1 MQQILDAILAG
12 DTDHARSSPHLD
24 VPESYRAAT
33 VHKDEVDMFEGM
45 DEHATRT
52 RASRCT
58 SRRWRCPSSA
68 RARRWSR

>member
-12 DTDHARSSPHLD
+12 DTAADDFAALD
-24 VPESYRAAT
+24 IPESYRAVT

-45 DEHATRT
+45 PTRRRT

-58 SRRWRCPSSA
+58 STTCRCPSSA